1 MHPVSTDQLS
11 DLSPRLTVH
20 VRAQTKTGSPGNYTR
35 PEVSPKVS
43 EGVSDHE
50 TQNDQVL

>member
-35 PEVSPKVS
+35 PEEVS